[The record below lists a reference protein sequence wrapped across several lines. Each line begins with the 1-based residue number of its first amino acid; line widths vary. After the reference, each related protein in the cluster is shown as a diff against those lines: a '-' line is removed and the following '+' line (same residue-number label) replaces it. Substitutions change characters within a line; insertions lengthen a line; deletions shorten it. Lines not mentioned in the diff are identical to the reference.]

1 MSLDCTVDGHVAT
14 ITITNPAKRNA
25 MTPAMWESLPPLL
38 DGLAA
43 DDGVRVVVLTGAGGT
58 FCAGADIGALPDIR
72 HAGRD
77 LATHAEQALAAFPK
91 PTVAAIRGYCVGGGV
106 QLAAACD
113 LRLADDNARFGVTP
127 AKIGIVYP
135 VVALAR
141 LVELIG
147 PAHTKTL
154 LFTADLIDAATAHQ
168 YGLIDQPVPGADL
181 DRRVSALTATLAE
194 RSQLT
199 LQATKDIVDALAE
212 PAMAVAA
219 ERYRRW
225 LDQVLSSGEAD
236 EGIAAFLERRA
247 PAFPWTRQVPV
258 TREAAQSVRE

>member
-14 ITITNPAKRNA
+14 ITINNPAKRNA
-25 MTPAMWESLPPLL
+25 MTPAMWEELPPLL
-38 DGLAA
+38 DRLAA
-43 DDGVRVVVLTGAGGT
+43 DDAVRVLVLTGAGDT

-72 HAGRD
+72 AAGRD
-77 LATHAEQALAAFPK
+77 LATQAEQALAAFPK
-91 PTVAAIRGYCVGGGV
+91 PAVAAIRGYCVGGGV

-113 LRLADDNARFGVTP
+113 LRLAADTARFGVTP

-147 PAHTKTL
+147 PAHAKAL
-154 LFTADLIDAATAHQ
+154 LFTADLVDAQTAHH
-168 YGLIDQPVPGADL
+168 YGLIDRPVPDADL
-181 DRRVSALTATLAE
+181 GQRVGAVTATLAA

-199 LQATKDIVDALAE
+199 LQATKDIVDTLAG
-212 PAMAVAA
+212 PAIDAAA
-219 ERYRRW
+219 ERYRHW
-225 LDQVLSSGEAD
+225 LDQVRGSGEAD

-247 PAFPWTRQVPV
+247 PAFPWTRPVVP
-258 TREAAQSVRE
+258 EAADLRQDT

>member
-1 MSLDCTVDGHVAT
+1 MSPDSTLDSTADGHVAT

-25 MTPAMWESLPPLL
+25 MTPAMWEALPPLL
-38 DGLAA
+38 DRLAA
-43 DDGVRVVVLTGAGGT
+43 DDGVRVLVLTGAGGT

-77 LATHAEQALAAFPK
+77 LATQAEQALAAFPK
-91 PTVAAIRGYCVGGGV
+91 PAIAAIRGYCVGGGV

-113 LRLADDNARFGVTP
+113 LRLAAGTARFGVTP

-141 LVELIG
+141 LVRLIG
-147 PAHTKTL
+147 PAHTKAL
-154 LFTADLIDAATAHQ
+154 LFTADLIDAATAHH
-168 YGLIDQPVPGADL
+168 YGLIEHPVPDAEL
-181 DRRVSALTATLAE
+181 DERVRALAATLAA

-199 LQATKDIVDALAE
+199 LQATKDIVDALTA
-212 PAMAVAA
+212 PAMDTAT
-219 ERYRRW
+219 ERYRHW

-236 EGIAAFLERRA
+236 EGIAAFLERRE
-247 PAFPWTRQVPV
+247 PAFPWTRPH
-258 TREAAQSVRE
+258 S